1 MIDEAVILAGGRGER
16 MQGVLT
22 GVPKPMAPVRGKP
35 FLEYLL
41 SFLRRNRIHKVILSV
56 GYHHSQIQAYF
67 GTRSDGLDI
76 VYARENEPLG
86 TGGGLMNAMRYVTS
100 RQTFVL
106 NGDSYF
112 DIDLE
117 KFYEFASLKRATVC
131 IALAYVS
138 SSGRYGTV
146 ETDAAQR
153 ITGFREKSES
163 GGPGYINAGIYI
175 MNRSFAG
182 HTAERKRF
190 SLEKEYFE
198 RHFRDTRMFGFQ
210 ADAYFIDIGVPE
222 DYRKAQDEF
231 KRFEY

>member
-1 MIDEAVILAGGRGER
+1 MIGEAVILAGGRGER
-16 MQGVLT
+16 MQGVLP
-22 GVPKPMAPVRGKP
+22 GIPKPMAPVRGKP

-41 SFLRRNRIHKVILSV
+41 SFLRRNGIHKVILSV
-56 GYHHSQIQAYF
+56 GYHHNQIRAYF
-67 GTRSDGLDI
+67 GTRTCDLDI
-76 VYARENEPLG
+76 VYAREKEPLG
-86 TGGGLMNAMRYVTS
+86 TGGGLMNAMRYVTG

-112 DIDLE
+112 DIDLG
-117 KFYEFASLKRATVC
+117 KFYEFASLKGAEVC

-146 ETDAAQR
+146 EMDANQR
-153 ITGFREKSES
+153 ITGFREKNKSAA
-163 GGPGYINAGIYI
+163 PGYINAGIYI
-175 MNRSFAG
+175 MDRSFAG
-182 HTAERKRF
+182 HTAERKSF

-198 RHFRDTRMFGFQ
+198 QHFRDTLMFGFQ

-231 KRFEY
+231 ERFEY